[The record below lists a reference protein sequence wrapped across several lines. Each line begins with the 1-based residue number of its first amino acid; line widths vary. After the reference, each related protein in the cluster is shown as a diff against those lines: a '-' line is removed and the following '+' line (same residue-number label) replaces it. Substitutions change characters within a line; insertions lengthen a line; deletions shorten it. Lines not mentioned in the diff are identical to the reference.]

1 MSLEDLMEN
10 IKADIREFY
19 DRIDDEDEQDEYNN
33 MLAQSFTLISA
44 LNYKEFERRFKDTDS
59 EHD

>member
-44 LNYKEFERRFKDTDS
+44 LNYKEFERRFKDADS